1 VSVFLWNKTT
11 NIFSYD
17 VLTVACGGVD
27 RLIIFSANLDSV
39 SSLQRW
45 MRVREQVQATPTGVE
60 GRIWG

>member
-1 VSVFLWNKTT
+1 MSVFLWNKTT

-45 MRVREQVQATPTGVE
+45 MRVREQGKHIRVHSQTSVT
-60 GRIWG
+60 